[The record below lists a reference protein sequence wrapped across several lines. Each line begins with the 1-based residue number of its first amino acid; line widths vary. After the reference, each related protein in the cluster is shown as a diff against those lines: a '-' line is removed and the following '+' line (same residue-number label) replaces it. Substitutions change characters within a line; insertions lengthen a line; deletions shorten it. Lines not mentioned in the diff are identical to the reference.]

1 MGLAN
6 WITGLRIALLPVV
19 IYAIYQ
25 ETWGYSL
32 LAVILFIFMAISDVL
47 DGYVA
52 RRNNDVTEAGSF
64 LDPLSD
70 KIVVICLLVV
80 FLARGEFWLLP
91 LLIFIVRDFV
101 INGIRTIGARYD
113 VVIAADV
120 FGKIKTI
127 FQFFLIFIILWKNH
141 LIYDGYEHSGVIEG
155 MDMAVL
161 IITWIAV
168 ILALFSVTNY
178 ILKCLK
184 AIKEKKVSGKVV
196 EKEKILVLANKKAG
210 NYHDSFRRKLLN
222 IFVRKRK
229 AELRYIS
236 PENGMFQEVS
246 KDINKFDQ
254 VVIAGG
260 DGSFESALN
269 YVPFKKKT
277 LGFFPLGAGNAFYSY
292 FYKGKGF
299 VYLKSKFKFKED
311 SIDVVEVEWDQGKRE
326 TTFIVAGVDA
336 EAIRLL
342 QKGKMH
348 GFKDYFGA
356 CVKGLSRARADY
368 DFELNVDGKA
378 VRWENCVNLTLG
390 KIPYYGYGL
399 RSMIHSEPHDGKVY
413 VQGVVNRG
421 APIFNK
427 FFRVWALLFLT
438 PLRLEYPP
446 LFSLSGKE
454 IVITSEVPFPL
465 LLGGDFMGYTHT
477 LKMKVKRK
485 QKVLVI

>member
-6 WITGLRIALLPVV
+6 WITGTRIALLPVV

-25 ETWGYSL
+25 ETWAYSL
-32 LAVILFIFMAISDVL
+32 LAVILFIFMAVSDVL

-52 RRNNDVTEAGSF
+52 RKRNDVTEAGSF

-80 FLARGEFWLLP
+80 FLARDQFWLLP

-113 VVIAADV
+113 IVIAADIY
-120 FGKIKTI
+120 GKIKTVV
-127 FQFFLIFIILWKNH
+127 QFGLIFLILWKEH
-141 LIYDGYEHSGVIEG
+141 LIYDGYEHTNVIEG
-155 MDMAVL
+155 LDEIII

-168 ILALFSVTNY
+168 ILAVFSVINY
-178 ILKCLK
+178 TVKCLK
-184 AIKEKKVSGKVV
+184 SIKEKKGAGKKMGS
-196 EKEKILVLANKKAG
+196 EQILVLANKKARG
-210 NYHDSFRRKLLN
+210 YHDNLRRRLLK

-229 AELRYIS
+229 ADLVYIS
-236 PENGMFQEVS
+236 PEEGMFEEVK
-246 KDINKFDQ
+246 KDIKKYSSI
-254 VVIAGG
+254 VIAGG

-269 YVPFKKKT
+269 YPLFKKKT

-292 FYKGKGF
+292 FYGGKGF
-299 VYLKSKFKFKED
+299 VYLKSKFQFKEAEM
-311 SIDVVEVEWDQGKRE
+311 DVIEMEWEKGKKE
-326 TTFIVAGVDA
+326 TTFIAAGVDA
-336 EAIRLL
+336 EVLRLIKKRTIR
-342 QKGKMH
+342 
-348 GFKDYFGA
+348 GFMDYLTA
-356 CVKGLSRARADY
+356 SVKGISRARADY
-368 DFELNVDGKA
+368 DFEMRIDGKT

-399 RSMIHSEPHDGKVY
+399 RSMLHSEIDDGKVY
-413 VQGVVNRG
+413 GTGIVNRG
-421 APIFNK
+421 MPIFNK
-427 FFRVWALLFLT
+427 FFRAWALLFLT

-446 LFSLSGKE
+446 LFSFSGKE
-454 IVITSEVPFPL
+454 VVITSEVPFPIQV
-465 LLGGDFMGYTHT
+465 GGDFLGYTQY